1 MKRFNNALLTIG
13 LALGV
18 VSGVAVLAG
27 PADLTYADA
36 ASEIKK
42 GQQATGAG
50 SDKKGFTEIVQTVIN
65 MLLFIIGLVAVVVII
80 YSGIKF
86 VLSSGDSNAIKG
98 ARDTMLYAVIGLV
111 VAIMAYAVVGWVVKS
126 FSS

>member
-1 MKRFNNALLTIG
+1 MKRFNNVLLTIG

-27 PADLTYADA
+27 PADLTYASA
-36 ASEIKK
+36 AIEIKK
-42 GQQATGAG
+42 GQQATNAG
-50 SDKKGFTEIVQTVIN
+50 NGQDFTTTVQTVIN
-65 MLLFIIGLVAVVVII
+65 MLLFIIGLVAVIVII

-86 VLSSGDSNAIKG
+86 VLSSGDSNAIKS

-111 VAIMAYAVVGWVVKS
+111 VAIMAYAVVGWVVSRFK
-126 FSS
+126 

>member
-27 PADLTYADA
+27 PADLTYASA
-36 ASEIKK
+36 AIEIKK
-42 GQQATGAG
+42 GQQATNAG
-50 SDKKGFTEIVQTVIN
+50 NGQDFTTTVQTVIN
-65 MLLFIIGLVAVVVII
+65 MLLFIIGLVAVIVII

-86 VLSSGDSNAIKG
+86 VLSSGDSNAIKS

-111 VAIMAYAVVGWVVKS
+111 VAIMAYAVVGWVVSRFK
-126 FSS
+126 